1 MNVIKLLGSAFLI
14 LSTSLFQADS
24 VAQERRDRPTTPAPA
39 AAPAAQP
46 TPPAAPPAM
55 ASRPGPKPYKEII
68 TAKAKSSKGLFTVH
82 KVDDKYYFE
91 LDEKLFDREIM
102 AITRFTKVAG
112 GGGVYGGEL
121 ANQQVVKFEK
131 GPDNK
136 VFMRVVTIISVADS
150 SEPIYKAVRNS
161 NLDPIAASFDIKSLG
176 KDSSG
181 AVIEV
186 TDFFKGDN
194 QAVSLNPSAKRRL
207 NLMALLSDRSYIEV
221 IKASQLIQKCGQ

>member
-1 MNVIKLLGSAFLI
+1 MKLRKKNPIFIPLQKFNIMNVIKLLGSAFLI

-82 KVDDKYYFE
+82 KIDDKYYFE

-121 ANQQVVKFEK
+121 ANQQVVKFTTV
-131 GPDNK
+131 NK
-136 VFMRVVTIISVADS
+136 IGRAHV
-150 SEPIYKAVRNS
+150 
-161 NLDPIAASFDIKSLG
+161 
-176 KDSSG
+176 
-181 AVIEV
+181 
-186 TDFFKGDN
+186 
-194 QAVSLNPSAKRRL
+194 
-207 NLMALLSDRSYIEV
+207 
-221 IKASQLIQKCGQ
+221 